1 MQVVSNR
8 LGADSQPFR
17 DFLVTVTLGHKG
29 GNLAFPRR
37 QRTPLGTIVF
47 GALVRLLSY
56 PVLLFLCPLGKSS
69 RYNRTA
75 VIGQTIS
82 HYLITEKLGE
92 GGMGVVYK
100 AEDTKL
106 GRPVA
111 LKFLAPH
118 LLRDEEGLK
127 RFHREA
133 KAAAK
138 LDHPNICT
146 VYEIDEVD
154 GKTFIVMAFLEGL
167 PLSKKIADGPL
178 KLNEALSVAG
188 QIAEGLEAAHENGVV
203 HRDIKPDNVML
214 LKGLRGLVKIMDF
227 GLAQLA
233 GGSKFTREGT
243 TLGTM
248 AYMSPEQAQ
257 GAEVDR
263 RSDIWSFGVV
273 LYEMVSGQTPFRGD
287 FDQAVVYSIVNEP
300 PEPLTAVRTG
310 VPKQLED
317 IVNKALSKKPEERH
331 QHADDLVAD
340 LRRLQKER
348 EFGQSRSAVPVP
360 KRSRTGFY
368 AAVTAVIAVAL
379 GLAAWLGVWSPTGRE
394 PQAPLRS
401 VPLTSDPGLELHPT
415 FSPDGNQVAFAWD
428 GENRDNTDIYVKLVT
443 GGRPLRLTTNPA
455 VDSRPAWSPDGSQIA
470 FFRRSEGSGGIF
482 LVPPIG
488 GIERRLAES
497 PHLRGERFSG
507 LSWSPDGKFLAVSD
521 RTSPEEPFAIFLVS
535 VETGEKR
542 RLTSPPA
549 QSLADHSPALSP
561 DGRTLAF
568 IRQSALVGDI
578 YLVQVAE
585 DETRRLTFNGQPR
598 YLAWTPNG
606 REIVFSSAP
615 GGLSNSSLW
624 RISSF
629 GGMPELLSGTGG
641 DAISPAISRRGTR
654 LIYSRRTMDTNI
666 WRLELSGLT
675 TNRNRP
681 TRLIASTHTDW
692 FPQISPDGDRI
703 AFESTRSGSPEVWV
717 CDRDGRRPVQLTSFV
732 DVNAGTPYW
741 SPDGRWIAFDARPDG
756 NGDIY
761 VISADGGSPRRLT
774 TEGSQEM
781 IPSWSRDGK
790 WIYFSSDRTG
800 IFQVWKAP
808 AAGGEAVQVTKKG
821 GNGAFESPDGKFVFY
836 AKPEGSPG
844 DPTAVWRVP
853 AEGGEE
859 VAVLDSP
866 RPVNGLAWAVVE
878 QGILFH

>member
-1 MQVVSNR
+1 MGRINQ
-8 LGADSQPFR
+8 SQ
-17 DFLVTVTLGHKG
+17 GC
-29 GNLAFPRR
+29 A
-37 QRTPLGTIVF
+37 PL
-47 GALVRLLSY
+47 LY
-56 PVLLFLCPLGKSS
+56 P
-69 RYNRTA
+69 T
-75 VIGQTIS
+75 
-82 HYLITEKLGE
+82 
-92 GGMGVVYK
+92 K
-100 AEDTKL
+100 AQDTKL

-203 HRDIKPDNVML
+203 HRDIKPDNIML
-214 LKGLRGLVKIMDF
+214 LKGSRGLVKIMDF

-287 FDQAVVYSIVNEP
+287 FDQAVVYSIVNEA

-360 KRSRTGFY
+360 KRSRTGLY
-368 AAVTAVIAVAL
+368 AAVTAVIAAAL
-379 GLAAWLGVWSPTGRE
+379 GLAAWLGVWGPTGRE
-394 PQAPLRS
+394 PQAPLRA
-401 VPLTSDPGLELHPT
+401 VPLTSDPGRERHPT

-428 GENRDNTDIYVKLVT
+428 GETRDNTDIYVKLVA

-455 VDSRPAWSPDGSQIA
+455 VDSHPAWSPDDTQIA
-470 FFRRSEGSGGIF
+470 FLRRSETSGGIF

-488 GIERRLAES
+488 GSERKLAES
-497 PHLRGERFSG
+497 PHFGVGRSSG

-521 RTSPEEPFAIFLVS
+521 RTSPEEPFALFLVS
-535 VETGEKR
+535 VESGEKE

-549 QSLADHSPALSP
+549 QSLGDYKPAFSP

-568 IRQSALVGDI
+568 VRQSAVVIGEI
-578 YLVQVAE
+578 YLVQVAGGE
-585 DETRRLTFNGQPR
+585 PRRLTFNDQAIRG
-598 YLAWTPNG
+598 LAWTPDG
-606 REIVFSSAP
+606 REIVF
-615 GGLSNSSLW
+615 
-624 RISSF
+624 
-629 GGMPELLSGTGG
+629 
-641 DAISPAISRRGTR
+641 
-654 LIYSRRTMDTNI
+654 
-666 WRLELSGLT
+666 
-675 TNRNRP
+675 
-681 TRLIASTHTDW
+681 
-692 FPQISPDGDRI
+692 
-703 AFESTRSGSPEVWV
+703 
-717 CDRDGRRPVQLTSFV
+717 
-732 DVNAGTPYW
+732 
-741 SPDGRWIAFDARPDG
+741 
-756 NGDIY
+756 
-761 VISADGGSPRRLT
+761 
-774 TEGSQEM
+774 
-781 IPSWSRDGK
+781 
-790 WIYFSSDRTG
+790 
-800 IFQVWKAP
+800 
-808 AAGGEAVQVTKKG
+808 
-821 GNGAFESPDGKFVFY
+821 
-836 AKPEGSPG
+836 
-844 DPTAVWRVP
+844 
-853 AEGGEE
+853 
-859 VAVLDSP
+859 
-866 RPVNGLAWAVVE
+866 
-878 QGILFH
+878 

>member
-1 MQVVSNR
+1 MIN
-8 LGADSQPFR
+8 
-17 DFLVTVTLGHKG
+17 
-29 GNLAFPRR
+29 
-37 QRTPLGTIVF
+37 
-47 GALVRLLSY
+47 
-56 PVLLFLCPLGKSS
+56 
-69 RYNRTA
+69 
-75 VIGQTIS
+75 QTIS
-82 HYLITEKLGE
+82 HYFVTEKLGE

-100 AEDTKL
+100 AQDTKL
-106 GRPVA
+106 GRAVA

-118 LLRDEEGLK
+118 LLRDEEARK

-154 GKTFIVMAFLEGL
+154 GKTFIVMAFLEGR
-167 PLSKKIADGPL
+167 PLSKKIAEGPL

-203 HRDIKPDNVML
+203 HRDIKPDNIML
-214 LKGLRGLVKIMDF
+214 LKGSRGLVKIMDF

-233 GGSKFTREGT
+233 GSSKLTRGGS

-248 AYMSPEQAQ
+248 SYMSPEQAQ

-263 RSDIWSFGVV
+263 RSDVWSFGVV
-273 LYEMVSGQTPFRGD
+273 LYEMVSGQPPFRGD
-287 FDQAVVYSIVNEP
+287 FDQAVVYSIVNEA

-348 EFGQSRSAVPVP
+348 EFGQTRSAVPVP
-360 KRSRTGFY
+360 KRSRTGLY
-368 AAVTAVIAVAL
+368 AVT
-379 GLAAWLGVWSPTGRE
+379 AWLGVWGPT
-394 PQAPLRS
+394 QAPLRP
-401 VPLTSDPGLELHPT
+401 VPLTSDPGREMHPS
-415 FSPDGNQVAFAWD
+415 FSPDGNQVAFDWD
-428 GENRDNTDIYVKLVT
+428 GENRDNTDIYVKLVA

-470 FFRRSEGSGGIF
+470 FLRRSEGSGGIF

-488 GIERRLAES
+488 GAERKLAEG
-497 PHLRGERFSG
+497 PHFRVGRFSG

-521 RTSPEEPFAIFLVS
+521 RTSPEEPWAIFLVS
-535 VETGEKR
+535 VESGEKR

-549 QSLADHSPALSP
+549 QSWADHSPAFSP

-568 IRQSALVGDI
+568 LRWSAAVIVEI
-578 YLVQVAE
+578 YLVQVAGGE
-585 DETRRLTFNGQPR
+585 PQRLTFKGQGIR
-598 YLAWTPNG
+598 SLAWTPDG
-606 REIVFSSAP
+606 REIVFSSSP
-615 GGLSNSSLW
+615 GGGSNSSLW

-641 DAISPAISRRGTR
+641 DATFPAISRQGSR
-654 LIYSRRTMDTNI
+654 LIYSRRTLDLNI

-675 TNRNRP
+675 TARDRP
-681 TRLIASTHTDW
+681 ARLIASTRRDF

-703 AFESTRSGSPEVWV
+703 AFESSRSGSPEVWV
-717 CDRDGRRPVQLTSFV
+717 CDRDGRGAVQLTSFAG
-732 DVNAGTPYW
+732 VNAGSPCW
-741 SPDGRWIAFDARPDG
+741 SPDGRWIAFDAAPDG

-774 TEGSQEM
+774 TEGSGEAV
-781 IPSWSRDGK
+781 PSWSRDGK
-790 WIYFSSDRTG
+790 WIYFSSNRTG
-800 IFQVWKAP
+800 IHQVWKAP

-821 GNGAFESPDGKFVFY
+821 GGQGAVESPDGKFVFY
-836 AKPEGSPG
+836 PNSEGSPG
-844 DPTAVWRVP
+844 DPAAVWRVP

-866 RPVNGLAWAVVE
+866 RLVHGSAWAVVE
-878 QGILFH
+878 QGIYFIDVERSEALAAEGFLKFFRFDTGRVTRIASLGEQLATTRGQVQVAVSPDGSWILYVQDDQGGADLMLVENFR

>member
-1 MQVVSNR
+1 MGRINQ
-8 LGADSQPFR
+8 SQ
-17 DFLVTVTLGHKG
+17 GC
-29 GNLAFPRR
+29 A
-37 QRTPLGTIVF
+37 PL
-47 GALVRLLSY
+47 LY
-56 PVLLFLCPLGKSS
+56 P
-69 RYNRTA
+69 T
-75 VIGQTIS
+75 
-82 HYLITEKLGE
+82 
-92 GGMGVVYK
+92 K

-178 KLNEALSVAG
+178 KLHEALSVAG

-203 HRDIKPDNVML
+203 HRDIKPDNIML
-214 LKGLRGLVKIMDF
+214 LKGSRGLVKIMDF
-227 GLAQLA
+227 GLVQLA

-273 LYEMVSGQTPFRGD
+273 LYEMVSGQPPFRGD
-287 FDQAVVYSIVNEP
+287 FDQAVVYSIVNEA

-310 VPKQLED
+310 VPKELES
-317 IVNKALSKKPEERH
+317 IVNKALSKKPDDRY
-331 QHADDLVAD
+331 QHADELLVD

-348 EFGQSRSAVPVP
+348 ESGQTRAGVPVP

-394 PQAPLRS
+394 PPAPLRA
-401 VPLTSDPGLELHPT
+401 VPLTSDPGRELHPT
-415 FSPDGNQVAFAWD
+415 FSPDGNQVAFDWD
-428 GENRDNTDIYVKLVT
+428 GENRDNTDIYVKLVA

-470 FFRRSEGSGGIF
+470 FLRRSKGSVGIF

-488 GIERRLAES
+488 GSERKLAES
-497 PHLRGERFSG
+497 PHFGVGFWSG
-507 LSWSPDGKFLAVSD
+507 LSWSPDGKFLAVPD

-535 VETGEKR
+535 VESGEKR

-549 QSLADHSPALSP
+549 QSLADHSPAFSP

-568 IRQSALVGDI
+568 VRQSAVVI
-578 YLVQVAE
+578 ANVYLVQVAGGE
-585 DETRRLTFNGQPR
+585 PRRLTFKDQQMLG
-598 YLAWTPNG
+598 LAWTPDG
-606 REIVFSSAP
+606 REIVFSAVPAASS
-615 GGLSNSSLW
+615 SNNSLW
-624 RISSF
+624 RISSL

-641 DAISPAISRRGTR
+641 GAIYPAISRQGSR
-654 LIYSRRTMDTNI
+654 LIYSRQTSDRNI

-675 TNRNRP
+675 STRNRP
-681 TRLIASTHTDW
+681 TKLIASTRTDF
-692 FPQISPDGDRI
+692 FPQISPEGDRI
-703 AFESTRSGSPEVWV
+703 AFESDRSGSPEVWV
-717 CDRDGRRPVQLTSFV
+717 CDLDGRRPGQLTSFV
-732 DVNAGTPYW
+732 DVNAGAPCW
-741 SPDGRWIAFDARPDG
+741 SPDGRWIAFDAAPDG

-774 TEGSQEM
+774 TEGSGESV
-781 IPSWSRDGK
+781 PSWSRDGK
-790 WIYFSSDRTG
+790 WIYFSSNRTG

-808 AAGGEAVQVTKKG
+808 AAGGEAVQVTKQG
-821 GNGAFESPDGKFVFY
+821 GHYGFESPDGKFVFY
-836 AKPEGSPG
+836 TKPEGSLWEQP
-844 DPTAVWRVP
+844 AVWRVP

-866 RPVNGLAWAVVE
+866 RPVSFRAWAVVE
-878 QGILFH
+878 QGIYFIDVERSEALVAESFLKFFRFDTGRVTRIASLGEQPGTGGVHVAVSPDGGWILYTQDDQTGADLMLLENFR